1 MRARKIAL
9 ANWPVHNAFKTNTHT
24 MQASILSWI
33 HFLCL
38 SFYYW
43 FIISYEYLIYFFIFL
58 SLYSILSHALSH
70 RHTAAI
76 FNSNIDRLFRRERGF
91 SIQARKRKYTKAERI
106 ATINPDQ
113 SMIKFRW
120 FRQKIDDQIFLKSK
134 AFEHICDARG
144 LSLTAFPLICFVVC
158 RVDRYIYK
166 KKITK
171 TTRQLL
177 IWRILI

>member
-1 MRARKIAL
+1 MRAHKIAL

-24 MQASILSWI
+24 MRASILSWI

-43 FIISYEYLIYFFIFL
+43 FIISYKYLIYFFIFL
-58 SLYSILSHALSH
+58 SLYFILSHALSH

-76 FNSNIDRLFRRERGF
+76 FNSNLDRLFRRERGF
-91 SIQARKRKYTKAERI
+91 SIQARKYIKAERI

-113 SMIKFRW
+113 SMIN
-120 FRQKIDDQIFLKSK
+120 QIFLKSK

-166 KKITK
+166 KKLQK
-171 TTRQLL
+171 LQDSS
-177 IWRILI
+177 WFEEF

>member
-1 MRARKIAL
+1 MRAHKIAL

-24 MQASILSWI
+24 MRASILSWI

-43 FIISYEYLIYFFIFL
+43 FIISYKYLIYFFIFL
-58 SLYSILSHALSH
+58 ILYSILSHALSH

-91 SIQARKRKYTKAERI
+91 SIQARKYIKAERI

-113 SMIKFRW
+113 SMIN
-120 FRQKIDDQIFLKSK
+120 QIFLKSK

>member
-43 FIISYEYLIYFFIFL
+43 FIISYKYLIYFFIFL
-58 SLYSILSHALSH
+58 TLYSILSHALSH
-70 RHTAAI
+70 HHTAAI
-76 FNSNIDRLFRRERGF
+76 FNSNLDRLFRRERGF
-91 SIQARKRKYTKAERI
+91 SIQARKYIKAERI

-113 SMIKFRW
+113 SMIN
-120 FRQKIDDQIFLKSK
+120 QIFLKSK

>member
-1 MRARKIAL
+1 MRAHKIAL

-43 FIISYEYLIYFFIFL
+43 FIISYKYLIYFFIFL

-76 FNSNIDRLFRRERGF
+76 FNSNLDRLFRRERGF

-113 SMIKFRW
+113 SMIN
-120 FRQKIDDQIFLKSK
+120 QIFLKSK

-158 RVDRYIYK
+158 RVDRYIYIK
-166 KKITK
+166 KKLQK
-171 TTRQLL
+171 LQDSS
-177 IWRILI
+177 WFEEF

>member
-43 FIISYEYLIYFFIFL
+43 FIISYKYLIYFFIFL

-76 FNSNIDRLFRRERGF
+76 FNSNLDRLFRRERGF
-91 SIQARKRKYTKAERI
+91 SIQARKYIKAERI

-113 SMIKFRW
+113 SMIN
-120 FRQKIDDQIFLKSK
+120 QIFLKSK

-166 KKITK
+166 KKLQK
-171 TTRQLL
+171 LQDSS
-177 IWRILI
+177 WFEEF

>member
-24 MQASILSWI
+24 MRASILSWI

-43 FIISYEYLIYFFIFL
+43 FIISYKYLIYFFIFL
-58 SLYSILSHALSH
+58 TLYSILSHALSH
-70 RHTAAI
+70 HHTAAI
-76 FNSNIDRLFRRERGF
+76 FNSNLDRLFRRERGF
-91 SIQARKRKYTKAERI
+91 SIQARKYIKAERI

-113 SMIKFRW
+113 SMIN
-120 FRQKIDDQIFLKSK
+120 QIFLKSK

>member
-1 MRARKIAL
+1 MRAHKIAL

-24 MQASILSWI
+24 MRASILSWI

-43 FIISYEYLIYFFIFL
+43 FIISYKYLIYFFIFL
-58 SLYSILSHALSH
+58 SLYFILSHALSH

-76 FNSNIDRLFRRERGF
+76 FNSNLDRLFRRERGF
-91 SIQARKRKYTKAERI
+91 SIQARKYIKAERI

-113 SMIKFRW
+113 SMIN
-120 FRQKIDDQIFLKSK
+120 QIFLKSK

>member
-43 FIISYEYLIYFFIFL
+43 FIISYKYLIYFFIFL
-58 SLYSILSHALSH
+58 SLYFILSHALSH

-76 FNSNIDRLFRRERGF
+76 FNSNLDRLFRRERGF
-91 SIQARKRKYTKAERI
+91 SIQARKYIKAERI

-113 SMIKFRW
+113 SMIN
-120 FRQKIDDQIFLKSK
+120 QIFLKSK

-158 RVDRYIYK
+158 RVDRYISIYIK
-166 KKITK
+166 KKLQK
-171 TTRQLL
+171 LQDSS
-177 IWRILI
+177 WFEEF

>member
-43 FIISYEYLIYFFIFL
+43 FIISYKYLIYFFIFL
-58 SLYSILSHALSH
+58 SLYFILSHALSH

-76 FNSNIDRLFRRERGF
+76 FNSNLDRLFRRERGF
-91 SIQARKRKYTKAERI
+91 SIQARKYIKAERI

-113 SMIKFRW
+113 SMIN
-120 FRQKIDDQIFLKSK
+120 QIFLKSK

>member
-1 MRARKIAL
+1 MRAHKIAL

-24 MQASILSWI
+24 MRASILSWI

-43 FIISYEYLIYFFIFL
+43 FIISYKYLIYFFIFL
-58 SLYSILSHALSH
+58 ILYSILSHALSH

-76 FNSNIDRLFRRERGF
+76 FNSNLDRLFRRERGF
-91 SIQARKRKYTKAERI
+91 SIQARKYIKAERI

-113 SMIKFRW
+113 SMIN
-120 FRQKIDDQIFLKSK
+120 QIFLKSK

>member
-1 MRARKIAL
+1 
-9 ANWPVHNAFKTNTHT
+9 

-43 FIISYEYLIYFFIFL
+43 FIISYKYLIYFFIFL
-58 SLYSILSHALSH
+58 SLYFILSHALSH

-76 FNSNIDRLFRRERGF
+76 FNSNLDRLFRRERGF

-113 SMIKFRW
+113 SMIN
-120 FRQKIDDQIFLKSK
+120 QIFLKSK

>member
-1 MRARKIAL
+1 MRAHKIAL

-24 MQASILSWI
+24 MRASILSWI

-43 FIISYEYLIYFFIFL
+43 FIISYKYLIYFFIFL
-58 SLYSILSHALSH
+58 TLYSILSHALSH

-76 FNSNIDRLFRRERGF
+76 FNSNLDRLFRRERGF

-113 SMIKFRW
+113 SMIN
-120 FRQKIDDQIFLKSK
+120 QIFLKFK
-134 AFEHICDARG
+134 AFEHVCDTRG

-158 RVDRYIYK
+158 TVDRYIYK
-166 KKITK
+166 KKNYKNYK
-171 TTRQLL
+171 TALDLKNFNL
-177 IWRILI
+177 IRIKDRK

>member
-43 FIISYEYLIYFFIFL
+43 FIISYKYLIYFFIFL

-76 FNSNIDRLFRRERGF
+76 FNSNLDRLFRRERGF
-91 SIQARKRKYTKAERI
+91 SIQARKYIKAERI

-113 SMIKFRW
+113 SMIN
-120 FRQKIDDQIFLKSK
+120 QIFLKSK

-171 TTRQLL
+171 QTRQLL

>member
-1 MRARKIAL
+1 MCARKIAL

-43 FIISYEYLIYFFIFL
+43 FIISYKYLIYFFIFL
-58 SLYSILSHALSH
+58 SLYFILSHALSH

-76 FNSNIDRLFRRERGF
+76 FNSNLDRLFRRERGF
-91 SIQARKRKYTKAERI
+91 SIQARKYIKAERI

-113 SMIKFRW
+113 SMIN
-120 FRQKIDDQIFLKSK
+120 QIFLKSK

-171 TTRQLL
+171 QTRQLL

>member
-58 SLYSILSHALSH
+58 SLYFILSHALSH

-76 FNSNIDRLFRRERGF
+76 FNSNLDRLFRRERGF
-91 SIQARKRKYTKAERI
+91 SIQARKYIKAERI

-113 SMIKFRW
+113 SMIN
-120 FRQKIDDQIFLKSK
+120 QIFLKSK

>member
-1 MRARKIAL
+1 MRARKI

-43 FIISYEYLIYFFIFL
+43 FIISYKYLIYFFIFL
-58 SLYSILSHALSH
+58 SLYFILSHALSH

-76 FNSNIDRLFRRERGF
+76 FNSNLDRLFRRERGF

-113 SMIKFRW
+113 SMIN
-120 FRQKIDDQIFLKSK
+120 QIFLKSK

>member
-43 FIISYEYLIYFFIFL
+43 FIISYKYLIYFFIFL
-58 SLYSILSHALSH
+58 ILYSILSHALSH

-76 FNSNIDRLFRRERGF
+76 FNSNLDRLFRRERGF
-91 SIQARKRKYTKAERI
+91 SIQARKYIKAERI

-113 SMIKFRW
+113 SMIN
-120 FRQKIDDQIFLKSK
+120 QIFLKSK

>member
-43 FIISYEYLIYFFIFL
+43 FIISYKYLIYFFIFL
-58 SLYSILSHALSH
+58 SLYFILSHALSH

-76 FNSNIDRLFRRERGF
+76 FNSNLDRLFRRERGF
-91 SIQARKRKYTKAERI
+91 SIQARKYIKAERI

-113 SMIKFRW
+113 SMIN
-120 FRQKIDDQIFLKSK
+120 QIFLKSK

-158 RVDRYIYK
+158 RVDRYIYIK
-166 KKITK
+166 KNYKNYK
-171 TTRQLL
+171 TALDLKNFNL
-177 IWRILI
+177 IRIRDRK

>member
-1 MRARKIAL
+1 MRAHKIAL

-24 MQASILSWI
+24 MRASILSWI

-43 FIISYEYLIYFFIFL
+43 FIISYKYLIYFFIFL
-58 SLYSILSHALSH
+58 TLYSILSHALSH

-113 SMIKFRW
+113 SMIN
-120 FRQKIDDQIFLKSK
+120 QIFLKSK

-158 RVDRYIYK
+158 RVDRYIYI

>member
-76 FNSNIDRLFRRERGF
+76 FNSNLDRLFRRERGF
-91 SIQARKRKYTKAERI
+91 SIQARKYIKAERI

-113 SMIKFRW
+113 SMIN
-120 FRQKIDDQIFLKSK
+120 QIFLKSK

>member
-24 MQASILSWI
+24 MRASILSWI

-43 FIISYEYLIYFFIFL
+43 FIISYKYLIYFFIFL
-58 SLYSILSHALSH
+58 ILYSILSHALSH
-70 RHTAAI
+70 HHTAAI
-76 FNSNIDRLFRRERGF
+76 FNSNLDRLFRRERGF
-91 SIQARKRKYTKAERI
+91 SIQARKYIKAERI

-113 SMIKFRW
+113 SMIN
-120 FRQKIDDQIFLKSK
+120 QIFLKSK

>member
-43 FIISYEYLIYFFIFL
+43 FIISYKYLIYFFIFL

-76 FNSNIDRLFRRERGF
+76 FNSNLDRLFRRERGF
-91 SIQARKRKYTKAERI
+91 SIQARKYIKAERI

-113 SMIKFRW
+113 SMIN
-120 FRQKIDDQIFLKSK
+120 QIFLKSK

>member
-1 MRARKIAL
+1 MRAHKIAL

-43 FIISYEYLIYFFIFL
+43 FIISYKYLIYFFIFL

-76 FNSNIDRLFRRERGF
+76 FNSNLDRLFRRERGF
-91 SIQARKRKYTKAERI
+91 SIQARKYIKAERI

-113 SMIKFRW
+113 SMIN
-120 FRQKIDDQIFLKSK
+120 QIFLKSK

>member
-1 MRARKIAL
+1 MRAHKIAL

-24 MQASILSWI
+24 MRASILSWI

-76 FNSNIDRLFRRERGF
+76 FNSNLDRLFRRERGF

-113 SMIKFRW
+113 SMIN
-120 FRQKIDDQIFLKSK
+120 QIFLKSK

-144 LSLTAFPLICFVVC
+144 LSLTAFPLICFVVY

>member
-1 MRARKIAL
+1 MRAHKIAL

-24 MQASILSWI
+24 MRASILSWI

-43 FIISYEYLIYFFIFL
+43 FIISYKYLIYFFIFL
-58 SLYSILSHALSH
+58 ILYSILSHALSH

-113 SMIKFRW
+113 SMIN
-120 FRQKIDDQIFLKSK
+120 QIFLKSK

>member
-43 FIISYEYLIYFFIFL
+43 FIISYKYLIYFFIFL
-58 SLYSILSHALSH
+58 SLYFILSHALSH

-76 FNSNIDRLFRRERGF
+76 FNSNLDRLFRRERGF
-91 SIQARKRKYTKAERI
+91 SIQARKYIKAERI

-113 SMIKFRW
+113 SMIN
-120 FRQKIDDQIFLKSK
+120 QIFLKSK

-144 LSLTAFPLICFVVC
+144 LSLTALICFVVC

>member
-1 MRARKIAL
+1 MRAHKIAL

-24 MQASILSWI
+24 MRASILSWI

-43 FIISYEYLIYFFIFL
+43 FIISYKYLIYFFIFL
-58 SLYSILSHALSH
+58 ILYSILSHALSH

-113 SMIKFRW
+113 SMIN
-120 FRQKIDDQIFLKSK
+120 QIFLKSK

-171 TTRQLL
+171 QTRQLL

>member
-1 MRARKIAL
+1 MRAHKIAL

-43 FIISYEYLIYFFIFL
+43 FIISYKYLIYFFIFL
-58 SLYSILSHALSH
+58 ILYSILSHALSH

-76 FNSNIDRLFRRERGF
+76 FNSNLDRLFRRERGF
-91 SIQARKRKYTKAERI
+91 SIQARKYIKAERI

-113 SMIKFRW
+113 SMIN
-120 FRQKIDDQIFLKSK
+120 QIFLKSK

>member
-1 MRARKIAL
+1 MRAHKIAL

-24 MQASILSWI
+24 MRASILSWI

-43 FIISYEYLIYFFIFL
+43 FIISYKYLIYFFIFL
-58 SLYSILSHALSH
+58 TLYSILSHALSH

-113 SMIKFRW
+113 SMIN
-120 FRQKIDDQIFLKSK
+120 QIFLKSK

-171 TTRQLL
+171 QTRQLL